1 MNNELI
7 PEKNWFTRNWKWLVP
22 TFLFLILCGAI
33 STFISIE
40 NTTDVIQAYSD
51 NSLYEKAI
59 EKAKTNERV
68 IEVIGEIEQIDKLAI
83 LEGTAIY
90 SNNNNSIETSI
101 RIKGTKGK
109 GKMDIVADKKGTEWI
124 YNKINIRIKNPKEEI
139 QILNDSIDVN
149 KFDAAQKSNNYKPIE
164 NPILITQNFQSFWS
178 YWNQYVKL
186 SADFV
191 ALDADSKEITKAVFL
206 KLLSSGKYLPLRLS
220 SPKPVYY
227 KLYKIDNL
235 KNKDI
240 SSTIIQMANAA
251 SENFNREGKPFDNF
265 QFTDLNG
272 NIYTTENTKGKIIVF
287 KFWYI
292 HCQQCVAEIP
302 SLNELVKKY
311 KNRKDIIF
319 ISLAFD
325 TNQELKKFLLKKTF
339 NYIIVGNQKEYLM
352 DELKISI
359 YPTHMIV
366 NKEGKVTKVVNSY
379 DELEIALQKEVSK

>member
-1 MNNELI
+1 MNNELV
-7 PEKNWFTRNWKWLVP
+7 PEKNWFKRNWKWLVP
-22 TFLFLILCGAI
+22 SLLFLILCGAI
-33 STFISIE
+33 LSLISIG

-59 EKAKTNERV
+59 EKAKTNQRV

-139 QILNDSIDVN
+139 QILNDSIDVS

-164 NPILITQNFQSFWS
+164 NPILITQNFQSFWT

>member
-22 TFLFLILCGAI
+22 SLLFLILCGAI
-33 STFISIE
+33 LSLISIG

-59 EKAKTNERV
+59 EKAKTNQRV
-68 IEVIGEIEQIDKLAI
+68 LEVIGEIEPIDKLAI

-109 GKMDIVADKKGTEWI
+109 GKMDIVADKNGTEWI
-124 YNKINIRIKNPKEEI
+124 YKKINIRIKNPKEEI
-139 QILNDSIDVN
+139 QILNDSIDVS

-164 NPILITQNFQSFWS
+164 NPILITQNFQSFWT

>member
-1 MNNELI
+1 MQ
-7 PEKNWFTRNWKWLVP
+7 KTFR
-22 TFLFLILCGAI
+22 FLFLSILFLFLCNC
-33 STFISIE
+33 S
-40 NTTDVIQAYSD
+40 
-51 NSLYEKAI
+51 K
-59 EKAKTNERV
+59 
-68 IEVIGEIEQIDKLAI
+68 
-83 LEGTAIY
+83 
-90 SNNNNSIETSI
+90 NN
-101 RIKGTKGK
+101 
-109 GKMDIVADKKGTEWI
+109 D
-124 YNKINIRIKNPKEEI
+124 
-139 QILNDSIDVN
+139 
-149 KFDAAQKSNNYKPIE
+149 FKPIE
-164 NPILITQNFQSFWS
+164 ESNVITQNFQSFWS
-178 YWNQYVKL
+178 YWNHYVKL
-186 SADFV
+186 SGDFV
-191 ALDADSKEITKAVFL
+191 ALDMDSKEITKTEFL

-220 SPKPVYY
+220 SEKMMYR
-227 KLYKIDNL
+227 LDKIENL
-235 KNKDI
+235 NKDGI
-240 SSTIIQMANAA
+240 SNTIIQMANTEC
-251 SENFNREGKPFDNF
+251 ENFNREGKPFDNF

-359 YPTHMIV
+359 YPTHMII
-366 NKEGKVTKVVNSY
+366 NKEGKVAKVVNSY